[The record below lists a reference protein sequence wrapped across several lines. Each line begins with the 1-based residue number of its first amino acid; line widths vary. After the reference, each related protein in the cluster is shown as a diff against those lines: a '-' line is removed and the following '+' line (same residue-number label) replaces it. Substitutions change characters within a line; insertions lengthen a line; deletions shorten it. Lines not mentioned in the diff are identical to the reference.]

1 MIDTSDGA
9 RPQRAAAMPPDERR
23 AAIIA
28 ATLPLVLEHGAAV
41 STRMIAQAAGI
52 AEGTIFRVFADKD
65 TLMEAVVE
73 TAFDPAP
80 SELALAG
87 IDLSMPLEARLN
99 AAIVIV
105 RRRVENIW
113 RLASTIGVG
122 PVPAEKRRTELPGLA
137 ALFEPDRDRIN
148 HEPLVAARMLRS
160 MTMAFSHP
168 MLAPEGPMPIDEIV
182 SLLLDGIRVRTASTT
197 PSPTT
202 SSQTQES

>member
-1 MIDTSDGA
+1 
-9 RPQRAAAMPPDERR
+9 MPADERR

-28 ATLPLVLEHGAAV
+28 ATLPLALEHGAAV
-41 STRMIAQAAGI
+41 STRMIAVAAGI
-52 AEGTIFRVFADKD
+52 AEGTIFRVFPDKD
-65 TLMEAVVE
+65 SLMEAVVE

-80 SELALAG
+80 SERALAE
-87 IDLSMPLEARLN
+87 IDLSLPLEDRLT
-99 AAIVIV
+99 AAIVII
-105 RRRVENIW
+105 RHRVDVIW

-122 PVPAEKRRTELPGLA
+122 QITAERRKTELPGLA

-182 SLLLDGIRVRTASTT
+182 SLLLDGIRT
-197 PSPTT
+197 P
-202 SSQTQES
+202 QEPAC